1 MESISQ
7 ATEDLPA
14 ESADDE
20 RDDDLESEDEV
31 DQDEN
36 EVVDPLC
43 TAIAKCVANS
53 GDHRKVVSHIFGRN
67 KICTSQIP
75 SECWIFYCRKHYQ
88 RHRFRAKE
96 TGWKRTQ
103 FDIIKRQL
111 ARLET
116 WGGVIDW
123 EIALRKKER
132 EELAIA
138 NRHALLNNT
147 QPTYRESFLEPYL
160 GSGKSFQEVNQVLQ
174 VIETE
179 TMSTN
184 AKDLPGFELLPKIDK
199 KLHPPNKATRK
210 PQKPKADAHVAKSTT
225 TTKRKRAVSAS
236 AKLPTADAKPASK
249 RRRLVQASSTTD
261 AATASLLE
269 DTNTNSP
276 TPSTVL
282 GFRSVNQSQQ
292 TLPMRPARRNSKEK
306 ELASAEDSHFADI
319 SEGS

>member
-1 MESISQ
+1 MESIPQ

-20 RDDDLESEDEV
+20 RDDDLESEDEA
-31 DQDEN
+31 DQDET

-43 TAIAKCVANS
+43 TAIAECVANS

-111 ARLET
+111 ARLDT

-174 VIETE
+174 AIETE
-179 TMSTN
+179 TMTTN
-184 AKDLPGFELLPKIDK
+184 AKDLPGFELLPNIDK
-199 KLHPPNKATRK
+199 NLHPANKATRS

-225 TTKRKRAVSAS
+225 ITKRKRAVSAS
-236 AKLPTADAKPASK
+236 AKLPTADAKLASK
-249 RRRLVQASSTTD
+249 RRRLVQASSD
-261 AATASLLE
+261 AATTSPLE
-269 DTNTNSP
+269 DTDTSSP
-276 TPSTVL
+276 APSTIL
-282 GFRSVNQSQQ
+282 GFRSVNPAHQ
-292 TLPMRPARRNSKEK
+292 LPIRPARHNSKAK
-306 ELASAEDSHFADI
+306 ELKSAEDSHFADI
-319 SEGS
+319 SEES